1 MLIKKRKYIAITFSV
16 MCFLSVLFSNAL
28 LVYFVLEQDSLQ
40 IKFLLLPIG
49 FGLPLSIIV
58 YVWLNRQVNRFF
70 YSYLKQLYTD
80 LIPDDTATNNWD
92 IVDMNAL
99 VDQVQQIVSKRKLE
113 IDALKDQDAFRKE
126 FLGNIAHELKT
137 PLFTVQGY
145 VSTLLDGALLD
156 DKVNKKYLNRA
167 NKGVDRLIYIV
178 KDLDLLTQ
186 LETGQTEL
194 VFSKFDI
201 VDHVR
206 NVFELLEMRASKA
219 NIALEFD
226 KDYSEPIYVHAD
238 EERIQQVFT
247 NLIVNAVKYGKNK
260 GTTEIR
266 FEEVDN
272 GKLMVHIADNGD
284 GIATEHLPRL
294 FERFYRV
301 DKSGSRKQGGSGLGL
316 SIVKHIM
323 EAHQQDL
330 FVESQPQIGSQF
342 SFSLEKATPIDQ
354 KTTISN
360 GK

>member
-1 MLIKKRKYIAITFSV
+1 

-28 LVYFVLEQDSLQ
+28 LVYFVLEQDPLQ
-40 IKFLLLPIG
+40 IKFLLLLIG

-186 LETGQTEL
+186 LETGQT
-194 VFSKFDI
+194 K
-201 VDHVR
+201 
-206 NVFELLEMRASKA
+206 
-219 NIALEFD
+219 
-226 KDYSEPIYVHAD
+226 
-238 EERIQQVFT
+238 
-247 NLIVNAVKYGKNK
+247 
-260 GTTEIR
+260 
-266 FEEVDN
+266 
-272 GKLMVHIADNGD
+272 
-284 GIATEHLPRL
+284 
-294 FERFYRV
+294 
-301 DKSGSRKQGGSGLGL
+301 
-316 SIVKHIM
+316 
-323 EAHQQDL
+323 
-330 FVESQPQIGSQF
+330 
-342 SFSLEKATPIDQ
+342 
-354 KTTISN
+354 
-360 GK
+360 